1 MEKTREKRQTL
12 IRSVIDARG
21 SMHKKKHKLY
31 NNK

>member
-21 SMHKKKHKLY
+21 SMHKKKTQIVKQ
-31 NNK
+31 